1 MTVTQRRNRL
11 RRRIPFAGHV
21 ALRHG
26 DLRDRPHRLA
36 GLTIQHEQQ
45 ALFGRLRQR
54 FDGPAILDGVDENRR
69 RRNVVIPQRM
79 MRRLEVPTPFARA
92 DVDRDDAL
100 AVQIR
105 TGPKAAV
112 HVAVR
117 RFDGQ
122 IRQPKLLVGRDRG
135 PDAGVA
141 AARPRGVV
149 EPAFVAALAGLR
161 HGVESP
167 QQLAGHDIE
176 TADVADDVVG
186 LVGRRE
192 RRMRRGH
199 HDDVARDRRRRV
211 GPDLA
216 PVPIVALIERR
227 FEIDDA
233 VVTEGLDGT
242 TCRGVQRDELIAR
255 RHIDDALVVTALPK
269 REPAARELTRCFGAA
284 RTLIEAIDPE
294 LLAGRSIQRRDGA
307 ACTARRVEHA
317 VDDDRRTLESIL
329 RGRAQVRDAVAPRNL
344 ERAEVAGVDLL
355 ERRIARV
362 TQIAA
367 VGGPFAVARSVGRL
381 RDREVD
387 RED

>member
-1 MTVTQRRNRL
+1 MTVAQRRDRL

-26 DLRDRPHRLA
+26 DFRDRPHRLA

-45 ALFGRLRQR
+45 ALFGGLRQR
-54 FDGPAILDGVDENRR
+54 FDRSTILDGVDEDRR

-79 MRRLEVPTPFARA
+79 MRRLKVPAPFAGA

-100 AVQIR
+100 AVEIR
-105 TGPKAAV
+105 AGPKAAV

-135 PDAGVA
+135 PDTGVA

-149 EPAFVAALAGLR
+149 EPGFVAGLAGLR
-161 HGVESP
+161 HGMESP
-167 QQLAGHDIE
+167 EQLAGHDVE

-199 HDDVARDRRRRV
+199 HDHVARDRRRRV
-211 GPDLA
+211 GTDLA

-233 VVTEGLDGT
+233 IVTEGLDGAT
-242 TCRGVQRDELIAR
+242 RRRVQRDELIAR
-255 RHIDDALVVTALPK
+255 RDVDDALVVAALPK

-284 RTLIEAIDPE
+284 RALVEAVDPE
-294 LLAGRSIQRRDGA
+294 LLAGRSVERRHGA
-307 ACTARRVEHA
+307 ACTARGVQHA
-317 VDDDRRTLESIL
+317 VDDEGRALESIL
-329 RGRAQVRDAVAPRNL
+329 RGRTQVRDAVAPRDL
-344 ERAEVAGVDLL
+344 E
-355 ERRIARV
+355 
-362 TQIAA
+362 
-367 VGGPFAVARSVGRL
+367 
-381 RDREVD
+381 
-387 RED
+387 